1 MNTEAMQRLK
11 ARTEQRRA
19 LEVLLFKQLA
29 FESKHGIKPHEIKGV
44 RVKRA
49 GHKVISELLMVD
61 GSEVLLNGCDVK
73 EELGQ

>member
-1 MNTEAMQRLK
+1 MNTETMQRLK

-19 LEVLLFKQLA
+19 LEVQLFRQLA

-61 GSEVLLNGCDVK
+61 GSEVLLNGCDAK